1 MYLNETQHTFQL
13 KNISI
18 GHANNVLIENISFNI
33 QAPCLVG
40 LIGNNGCG
48 KTTLLKT
55 ISGLQKKMAG
65 NISYKEKEISELTN
79 KEISKIITFGF
90 AFNGN
95 TFPISVYEL
104 VSMGRYPYLNNM
116 ATLTEA
122 DHKIIL
128 EAISTLGVSH
138 LKDKLITSIS
148 DGERQKAY
156 IAKALAQQTP
166 VLLLDEPTA
175 FLDYTS
181 KKYFFKTIKENA
193 VVRNIITI
201 ISSHDIDFLSRNADY
216 LLMIQD
222 DKKVVFEKTAT
233 VIETN
238 YFKTHF
244 NY

>member
-1 MYLNETQHTFQL
+1 MNEIKNTLHL
-13 KNISI
+13 KNVSI
-18 GHANNVLIENISFNI
+18 GHSNNVLVENIFLDI
-33 QAPCLVG
+33 EAPCLVG

-55 ISGLQKKMAG
+55 IAGLQKKIAG
-65 NISYKEKEISELTN
+65 TISCREKELSVLTN
-79 KEISKIITFGF
+79 KELAKIITFGF
-90 AFNGN
+90 AFNSH
-95 TFPISVYEL
+95 TFPVTVYEL

-116 ATLTEA
+116 ATLNQA
-122 DHKIIL
+122 DDEIIL
-128 EAISTLGVSH
+128 NAINKIGIMH
-138 LKDKLITSIS
+138 LKDKLVTSIS

-156 IAKALAQQTP
+156 IAKALAQKTP

-181 KKYFFKTIKENA
+181 KKHFFKTIKESSVKENL
-193 VVRNIITI
+193 ITI

-222 DKKVVFEKTAT
+222 DKKVVFEKTDIIKNT
-233 VIETN
+233 D
-238 YFKTHF
+238 YFNAHF

>member
-1 MYLNETQHTFQL
+1 MNQTNNTLEL

-18 GHANNVLIENISFNI
+18 GHANNALIGNISLQI

-55 ISGLQKKMAG
+55 ISGLQKKITG
-65 NISYKEKEISELTN
+65 SILYKEKEISVLPN
-79 KEISKIITFGF
+79 KELSKIITFGF
-90 AFNGN
+90 AFNSS

-104 VSMGRYPYLNNM
+104 VSMGRYPYVNNM

-122 DHKIIL
+122 DHKIVL
-128 EAISTLGVSH
+128 ETIDALGIFY

-148 DGERQKAY
+148 EGERQKAY

-181 KKYFFKTIKENA
+181 KKQF
-193 VVRNIITI
+193 
-201 ISSHDIDFLSRNADY
+201 
-216 LLMIQD
+216 
-222 DKKVVFEKTAT
+222 
-233 VIETN
+233 
-238 YFKTHF
+238 
-244 NY
+244 

>member
-1 MYLNETQHTFQL
+1 MNNLTNTLQL

-18 GHANNVLIENISFNI
+18 GHANNVLIENISLNI
-33 QAPCLVG
+33 EAPCLVG

-55 ISGLQKKMAG
+55 ISGLQKKLRG
-65 NISYKEKEISELTN
+65 HISFKEQEISSLTN

-90 AFNGN
+90 AFNSN

-116 ATLTEA
+116 ATLTDA
-122 DHKIIL
+122 DNKIIL
-128 EAISTLGVSH
+128 EAISTIGISH

-166 VLLLDEPTA
+166 ILLLDEPTA

-181 KKYFFKTIKENA
+181 KKYFFKTVKENTIA
-193 VVRNIITI
+193 KNSITI

-222 DKKVVFEKTAT
+222 DKKVVFEKTET
-233 VIETN
+233 VVETD

-244 NY
+244 NYL

>member
-1 MYLNETQHTFQL
+1 LNNLEETLQL
-13 KNISI
+13 TNISI
-18 GHANNVLIENISFNI
+18 GYANNALIENISLTI
-33 QAPCLVG
+33 KAPCLVG

-55 ISGLQKKMAG
+55 VSGLQKIITG
-65 NISYKEKEISELTN
+65 NISFKEKELAVLTN

-90 AFNGN
+90 AFNSN

-116 ATLTEA
+116 ATLTNA
-122 DHKIIL
+122 DNKIIL
-128 EAISTLGVSH
+128 EVIDILGISH

-181 KKYFFKTIKENA
+181 KKYFFNTVKENTIA
-193 VVRNIITI
+193 KNITI

-222 DKKVVFEKTAT
+222 DKEVVFEKTET
-233 VIETN
+233 VIETD

>member
-1 MYLNETQHTFQL
+1 MNQFPNTLQL
-13 KNISI
+13 QNISI
-18 GHANNVLIENISFNI
+18 GHNAHILLESISINI

-55 ISGLQKKMAG
+55 ISGLQKKIAG
-65 NISYKEKEISELTN
+65 NISYNEKEISELAN
-79 KEISKIITFGF
+79 KDLSKIITFGF
-90 AFNGN
+90 AFNSN

-116 ATLTEA
+116 AT
-122 DHKIIL
+122 
-128 EAISTLGVSH
+128 ISTADDIIISDAINTLGIDH
-138 LKDKLITSIS
+138 LKNKLITSIS

-181 KKYFFKTIKENA
+181 KRHFFKTIKENA
-193 VVRNIITI
+193 SKHNIITI
-201 ISSHDIDFLSRNADY
+201 ISSHDIDFLTRNTDY
-216 LLMIQD
+216 LFMIQD
-222 DKKVVFEKTAT
+222 DKKVIFEKTEQVLQT
-233 VIETN
+233 D